1 MLNIKNANIA
11 VIGLGYVG
19 LPLLLEFSTKLQ
31 SKVIGFDTNH
41 QKVKNLD
48 LGIDDENIVGSL
60 VLKESK
66 AIFTCNETDLLDANC
81 YIVTVP
87 TPVDATKKPDLRPL
101 LSATRTISNYLRK
114 GNIVIYESTVY
125 PGATEEECV
134 PILEDISGL
143 KFNQD
148 FFCGYSPERINPGDK
163 NHTLTDIVKV
173 TSGSTKDT
181 SKYVSQL
188 YSKIIQAG
196 VYEAKSIKVAE
207 AAKAIENTQRDLNI
221 ALINEIALICDLL
234 NIKTTDVINAAA
246 TKWNFVPYQP
256 GLVGGHCIGV
266 DPYYLTSKAESLG
279 YRPELILAGRRLND
293 EMAKHVTNMFVKALA
308 NSCLLNK
315 NTKILV
321 TGVTFKENCSDIRNS
336 KVLDVISE
344 LGNFGITV
352 DVWDPLIKS
361 MTFAEDSAFSHI
373 SDPKD
378 KKYEGILIAVPHNE
392 FVKLGIQFFRKLLKP
407 NGILFDLKSAF
418 PYSKEHLTL

>member
-1 MLNIKNANIA
+1 MLNVKNPKIA

-19 LPLLLEFSTKLQ
+19 LPLLLEFTKKLQ
-31 SKVIGFDTNH
+31 SKIIGFDTNH
-41 QKVKNLD
+41 QKILDLD
-48 LGIDDENIVGSL
+48 LGIDNENIVGSS

-66 AIFTCNETDLLDANC
+66 AIFTSNESDLLDFDC

-87 TPVDATKKPDLRPL
+87 TPVDSTKKPDLRPL
-101 LSATRTISNYLRK
+101 LSATRTISRYLRK

-134 PILEDISGL
+134 PILEDMSGL
-143 KFNQD
+143 KFNKD

-163 NHTLTDIVKV
+163 KHTVTDIVKV
-173 TSGSTKDT
+173 TSGSTSEV

-188 YSKIIQAG
+188 YNKIIKAG

-207 AAKAIENTQRDLNI
+207 AAKAIENIQRDLNI
-221 ALINEIALICDLL
+221 ALINEIALICDLM
-234 NIKTTDVINAAA
+234 NIKTTDVIKAAA

-293 EMAKHVTNMFVKALA
+293 EMSKHVANMFVKALA
-308 NSCLLNK
+308 KSCLLNQ
-315 NTKILV
+315 NTKILIA
-321 TGVTFKENCSDIRNS
+321 GVTFKENCSDIRNS

-344 LGNFGITV
+344 LANFGITV

-361 MTFAEDSAFSHI
+361 ITVSEDTSFSHI

-378 KKYEGILIAVPHNE
+378 NKYEGVLIAVPHNE
-392 FVKLGIQFFRKLLKP
+392 FVKLGIQFFKKLLKP
-407 NGILFDLKSAF
+407 NSILFDMKSAF
-418 PYSKEHLTL
+418 PYSKDHLTL